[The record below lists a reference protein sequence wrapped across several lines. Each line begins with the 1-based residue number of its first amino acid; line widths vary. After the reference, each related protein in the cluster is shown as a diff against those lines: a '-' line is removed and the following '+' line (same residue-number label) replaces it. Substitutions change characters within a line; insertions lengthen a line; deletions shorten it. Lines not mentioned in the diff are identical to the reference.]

1 MIKIFKAYKLFSVTA
16 FSLTGL
22 AHDYNI
28 QLKTTRWGSIL
39 RVWQDTKYEEAD
51 TMPTVPASTLIEKK
65 PILNATIFHS
75 PCDLKSTIQKFQSY
89 IMTSNRCSSLLHSYT
104 ILRITE
110 LGNPTSLGSTRHH
123 QLVPSNTRPWHCQ
136 H

>member
-65 PILNATIFHS
+65 THPECNNISLAMRSKINHSEIPIIYY
-75 PCDLKSTIQKFQSY
+75 DI
-89 IMTSNRCSSLLHSYT
+89 
-104 ILRITE
+104 
-110 LGNPTSLGSTRHH
+110 
-123 QLVPSNTRPWHCQ
+123 
-136 H
+136 